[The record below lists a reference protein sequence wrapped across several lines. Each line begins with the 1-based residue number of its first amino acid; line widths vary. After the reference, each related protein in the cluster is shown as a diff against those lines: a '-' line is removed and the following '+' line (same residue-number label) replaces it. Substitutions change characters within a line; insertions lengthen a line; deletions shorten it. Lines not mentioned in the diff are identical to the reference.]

1 MSQEENKGF
10 CLFFDWIEDLDYH
23 DGADAWKV
31 IKALCN
37 YYKDGISPI
46 DAVEQKLKPTV
57 SMMFHQI
64 QRQQSISKVRA
75 IAGQKGGFATAKNG
89 KDEAKPNQNPPTYTN
104 TITNTKTETNTNTN
118 TNTMCVSPLETSEEA
133 AAKPQHTQKRFEK
146 PSLVDI
152 KAYCQERNNSVDPE
166 KFFDFYESKGWMIGK
181 NRMKDWKSAVRNWER
196 KEQTEI
202 PRQKKSD
209 VKPDSELTE
218 EDKEFAKWWAENLG
232 GG

>member
-64 QRQQSISKVRA
+64 QRQQSISKARA
-75 IAGQKGGFATAKNG
+75 IAGQKGGFATAKNS
-89 KDEAKPNQNPPTYTN
+89 KDEAMAHQSPPTYTN
-104 TITNTKTETNTNTN
+104 TNTITNTDTNTI
-118 TNTMCVSPLETSEEA
+118 TNTMCVSPLATSEEG
-133 AAKPQHTQKRFEK
+133 AAKPQHTKKRFEK
-146 PSLVDI
+146 PSLEDI
-152 KAYCQERNNSVDPE
+152 RAYCQERNNSVDPE